1 MVCCQG
7 VVGRS
12 AVAMVTE
19 LVLDNRK
26 IIDRITTEH
35 IKMFVQLLDK
45 TMVSVARDRCL
56 PLLIC
61 CCHVWCMC
69 DMELLVHHHSISVC
83 VWFQDYCFLDLLA
96 VLCVS
101 NGLPI
106 PANQNA
112 VADIWLQNTVTPTAA
127 AAQLIVS

>member
-26 IIDRITTEH
+26 VIDRITTEH

-45 TMVSVARDRCL
+45 TMVSVARDGCL
-56 PLLIC
+56 PFLIC
-61 CCHVWCMC
+61 CCHVWCVC
-69 DMELLVHHHSISVC
+69 DVQLLVHRQLSVGGFRTSVFWIC
-83 VWFQDYCFLDLLA
+83 WLC
-96 VLCVS
+96 CVS
-101 NGLPI
+101 ATDSLSLP
-106 PANQNA
+106 
-112 VADIWLQNTVTPTAA
+112 TRTP
-127 AAQLIVS
+127 